1 MDVAPLLCAGITTY
15 SPLKY
20 FGLDKLNKPGMH
32 IGVVGLGG
40 LRHMAVM
47 FAKAFRTKVTVIST
61 SANKKQEAIEHLGTD
76 SFLISR
82 DPEQMKAAM
91 NTLDGIIDTVSAV
104 HPILPLLMLMKSH
117 GKLVMVG
124 APEKPV
130 ELPVFPLRMGRKL
143 VAGSCI
149 GGMKETQEMLDFA
162 AKHNITPDIEVVPM
176 DYVNTA
182 LERLLKSDVKY
193 PFVLDIGNTLNKK

>member
-1 MDVAPLLCAGITTY
+1 
-15 SPLKY
+15 
-20 FGLDKLNKPGMH
+20 
-32 IGVVGLGG
+32 
-40 LRHMAVM
+40 
-47 FAKAFRTKVTVIST
+47 
-61 SANKKQEAIEHLGTD
+61 
-76 SFLISR
+76 
-82 DPEQMKAAM
+82 M
-91 NTLDGIIDTVSAV
+91 NTLDGIIDTVSAM

-130 ELPVFPLRMGRKL
+130 EFPVFPLLMGRKQ

-162 AKHNITPDIEVVPM
+162 AKHNITPDVEVVPM
-176 DYVNTA
+176 DHVNTS

-193 PFVLDIGNTLNKK
+193 HFVLDIGNTLNKK

>member
-1 MDVAPLLCAGITTY
+1 
-15 SPLKY
+15 
-20 FGLDKLNKPGMH
+20 
-32 IGVVGLGG
+32 
-40 LRHMAVM
+40 M
-47 FAKAFRTKVTVIST
+47 FCIYEQAAT
-61 SANKKQEAIEHLGTD
+61 S
-76 SFLISR
+76 
-82 DPEQMKAAM
+82 
-91 NTLDGIIDTVSAV
+91 TLDGIIDTVSAV

-130 ELPVFPLRMGRKL
+130 EFPVFPLLLGKYTYFSLGLVHQTGFFPRLKYVYTTWTTGRKL

-162 AKHNITPDIEVVPM
+162 AKHNITPDVEIVPM

-182 LERLLKSDVKY
+182 MDRLLKSDVKY
-193 PFVLDIGNTLNKK
+193 RFVLDIGNTLNKKWE